1 MRVTMMLA
9 DGAHAAGGKLYVLGG
24 GWSVMGPGPTAMALA
39 LRFEV
44 AWDETDVDHEWS
56 LVLIDA
62 DGRPVMC
69 AEHGTHPIQRRG
81 RFHAHR
87 AADSQAGVPIDFVTA
102 VDVGVVSVPPG
113 GRYVWTLT
121 VDRATRDDW
130 QLAFTSRPA
139 RNPN

>member
-9 DGAHAAGGKLYVLGG
+9 DGVHAAGGKLYVLGG

-56 LVLIDA
+56 LALVDA

-81 RFHAHR
+81 RFHAQR
-87 AADSQAGVPIDFVTA
+87 AGRLA
-102 VDVGVVSVPPG
+102 VRRSD
-113 GRYVWTLT
+113 
-121 VDRATRDDW
+121 
-130 QLAFTSRPA
+130 
-139 RNPN
+139 

>member
-44 AWDETDVDHEWS
+44 ARDEVDVDHDWS

-81 RFHAHR
+81 RFRARR
-87 AADSQAGVPIDFVTA
+87 AADSQSGVPVDFVTA
-102 VDVGVVSVPPG
+102 VDAGVVSVAPG
-113 GRYVWTLT
+113 GRYVWTLE
-121 VDRATRDDW
+121 VDGATRDDW
-130 QLAFTSRPA
+130 QLAFTSRPS
-139 RNPN
+139 RRPT